1 MKKRCL
7 AIALCFLLLP
17 ALTGCVSDLLV
28 EKESTGDTLPDVRPG
43 PSAPVGDSQSDR
55 RVSAVL
61 YLPDA
66 ELTRLTAQD
75 R

>member
-28 EKESTGDTLPDVRPG
+28 EKESTGDTLPDVRPALPRPWATASPIAG
-43 PSAPVGDSQSDR
+43 SARCSIFP
-55 RVSAVL
+55 
-61 YLPDA
+61 
-66 ELTRLTAQD
+66 TRS
-75 R
+75 